1 MFSGKI
7 GIVCRV
13 PSFIYF
19 CVMNLFRIVVELF
32 GLYLLYKLIFDVIIP
47 FAGAYRKAKKQF
59 GEMRDRGQNRDM
71 NPENSRQNSSNSGRK
86 DPPVGDYI
94 DFEEIK

>member
-1 MFSGKI
+1 MPGL
-7 GIVCRV
+7 G
-13 PSFIYF
+13 YF
-19 CVMNLFRIVVELF
+19 CMMNLFRIVIELF

-59 GEMRDRGQNRDM
+59 GEMRDAGRQ
-71 NPENSRQNSSNSGRK
+71 PEAEVRPGKQDAGNTRRK
-86 DPPVGDYI
+86 EPPVGDYI